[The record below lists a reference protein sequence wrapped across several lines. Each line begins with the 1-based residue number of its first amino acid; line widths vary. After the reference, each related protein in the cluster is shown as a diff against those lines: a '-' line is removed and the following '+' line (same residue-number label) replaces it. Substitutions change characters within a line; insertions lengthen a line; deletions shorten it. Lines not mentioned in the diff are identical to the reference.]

1 MKILLW
7 HGYLMRGSGSN
18 IYTANVARVWR
29 RQGHDVLLMCQERHP
44 ELLEFVDAWGD
55 FDESNESFSTETTGA
70 AAASGRCTIVRP
82 NIGEIL
88 PVYVFDEYEGFT
100 AKKFVDLTEEELQHY
115 IDTNV
120 KAMVAAIKHHSPDV
134 IVTGHEV
141 MGPYI
146 AREACAATGTEFA
159 AKLHGSALEYAVK
172 VQDRYVEYARAGLG
186 AAKRVTGGSEYMVRE
201 AGKTIPEVLERASVV
216 NPGCDVD
223 IFKPVERSRR
233 DRLLVGYVGKFIV
246 SKGVHNFL
254 CSLGLTHGDPFDV
267 VIVGYGGFEQ
277 ELKDLAAALASGDRE
292 GALEIARAG
301 DGVKTLDAVAEFL
314 ESGAADDAYFRRAAE
329 ITVEFPGRLD
339 HEELSQ
345 VLPTWDITVAP
356 SVLAEVFGMVG
367 AEAAA
372 SGVLPVLPRHSGIG
386 EIGSALEGALERPGL
401 LTFDPADPV
410 RDLAAALD
418 RLLTLGAE
426 ERLRMD
432 AIVSAYA
439 HEHWS
444 WEKVGDGLLA
454 AAQGR

>member
-29 RQGHDVLLMCQERHP
+29 RQGHDVLLMCQERRP
-44 ELLEFVDAWGD
+44 EALEFVDEWGD
-55 FDESNESFSTETTGA
+55 FDESNETFSTSATGA
-70 AAASGRCTIVRP
+70 APASGKCTLVRP

-100 AKKFVDLTEEELQHY
+100 AKKFVDLTDEELQHY
-115 IDTNV
+115 VDTNV
-120 KAMVAAIKHHSPDV
+120 KAMIAAIERHSPDV
-134 IVTGHEV
+134 IITGHEV

-172 VQDRYVEYARAGLG
+172 VQERYVTYARAGLG

-201 AGKTIPEVLERASVV
+201 AGKTIPEVLERADVV

-223 IFKPVERSRR
+223 IFRPVTRSQR

-267 VIVGYGGFEQ
+267 VIVGYGGFER
-277 ELKDLAAALASGDRE
+277 ELKDLAGALASGDKER
-292 GALEIARAG
+292 ALYIARTG
-301 DGVKTLDAVAEFL
+301 DGVKTLDAVTEFL
-314 ESGAADDAYFRRAAE
+314 ESPAADESYFRRAAE
-329 ITVEFPGRLD
+329 ISVEFPGRLD
-339 HEELSQ
+339 HEELSK
-345 VLPTWDITVAP
+345 VLPTWDIAVAP
-356 SVLAEVFGMVG
+356 SVLAEAFGMVG

-386 EIGSALEGALERPGL
+386 EIGSALEGALDAPGL

-410 RDLAAALD
+410 RDMAAALD
-418 RLLTLGAE
+418 RLLRLGHE

-432 AIVSAYA
+432 SVVSAYA
-439 HEHWS
+439 RKHWS
-444 WEKVGDGLLA
+444 WEKVGEGLLEA
-454 AAQGR
+454 AGGG